1 MKRNLLILLLG
12 TFIISGCAVLKTLTN
27 VSRLQFKLD
36 NVNSFKVDGISISNK
51 SKISDFGTF
60 EIINLT
66 SKLASGKMPVS
77 FTVNVAAK
85 NPNDGTGGHAASD
98 VSLKSFA
105 WDLYLNDKKTISG
118 NIDRPVNVPG
128 VGEATVI
135 PLTVEMDLFQ
145 FFGNGGINEILNLA
159 LKLGGKESAATN
171 VKLVAQPVLG
181 TMIGDLTYP
190 EPITIVSTTFN

>member
-1 MKRNLLILLLG
+1 MRKIVLTSLVAV
-12 TFIISGCAVLKTLTN
+12 FIISGCSVLQTITN
-27 VSRLQFKLD
+27 ISRLKFKLD
-36 NVNSFKVDGISISNK
+36 NVNSFTVNGIAISNK

-60 EIINLT
+60 DIINLT
-66 SKLASGKMPVS
+66 TMLASGKMPVS
-77 FTVNVAAK
+77 FNVNVAAK
-85 NPNDGTGGHAASD
+85 NPNDGTGGYGASD

-118 NIDRPVNVPG
+118 NIDKPVNVPG

-135 PLTVEMDLFQ
+135 PLKIEMDLFQ
-145 FFGNGGINEILNLA
+145 FFGDGGLNDILNLA

-181 TMIGDLTYP
+181 TVIGDLKYP